1 MVPVQGQH
9 LQTCRLSTAQ
19 ERPPQ
24 GRVRTRIPSAFH
36 SPHYVPLGKMEP
48 GSASGENNIDSR
60 GQRLVYL
67 LASGE
72 SPAKM
77 VSGSPQLPLLGPDH
91 PRRAG
96 QRGSFCRCW
105 RNAVK
110 RMSSRST
117 RTQRDVS
124 SLPWPLLKHRQT
136 DRHAHLR
143 ETSFSVSEL
152 SCPFLL
158 LQQLPRSTYI
168 QMAPTRL
175 PPHSHVC

>member
-1 MVPVQGQH
+1 MVHVQGQH

-24 GRVRTRIPSAFH
+24 GRVRTRIQSAFH

-48 GSASGENNIDSR
+48 GSASGENNIDSK
-60 GQRLVYL
+60 GQHLVYL
-67 LASGE
+67 LAIGE

-117 RTQRDVS
+117 HTQRDVS
-124 SLPWPLLKHRQT
+124 ALPWPLMRHRQT
-136 DRHAHLR
+136 DRHAH
-143 ETSFSVSEL
+143 
-152 SCPFLL
+152 
-158 LQQLPRSTYI
+158 
-168 QMAPTRL
+168 PTRCQHTGRHL
-175 PPHSHVC
+175 PPEDP